1 LLAKIAFQE
10 LSLLTI
16 REPESSRN
24 GWSSEKDP
32 SGQAQKSETFVRHGS
47 LTHRNMMKRLTH
59 ELSLEG
65 QPGAFAASL
74 MNSSADLVA
83 RARQGDQEAFRLIF
97 ERYSRPVISFIY
109 DLVSDRGLAEELTQE
124 TFVRAFRS
132 LHTLR
137 QEAGLSTWL
146 FGIAKNVARESLRV
160 RLRESRRVD
169 LDDKAVLDLSDRE
182 PVPVNQLL
190 NKELNEL
197 IQRSLALLDD
207 DKRLVFTLKVFQQ
220 CSYEEIAD
228 ITGFSIP
235 KLKTDLHRARTEMR
249 RRISPYVRL

>member
-1 LLAKIAFQE
+1 
-10 LSLLTI
+10 
-16 REPESSRN
+16 
-24 GWSSEKDP
+24 
-32 SGQAQKSETFVRHGS
+32 
-47 LTHRNMMKRLTH
+47 MKRLSH
-59 ELSLEG
+59 ELTLEG

-83 RARQGDQEAFRLIF
+83 RACRGEQEAFRLIF

-124 TFVRAFRS
+124 TFVRAFRN
-132 LHTLR
+132 LGTLR
-137 QEAGLSTWL
+137 QETKLSTWL
-146 FGIAKNVARESLRV
+146 FGIAKNVARESLRA
-160 RLRESRRVD
+160 RMRASRQVD
-169 LDDKAVLDLSDRE
+169 LEDKSVLDLSDHS
-182 PVPVNQLL
+182 PVPVHQLL

-228 ITGFSIP
+228 ITGFSIS
-235 KLKTDLHRARTEMR
+235 KLKSDLHRARSEMR
-249 RRISPYVRL
+249 RRISPYVRF